1 MKRIAYSLI
10 ACVILAGVIWWGY
23 HRGDSNHEKHEIHEK
38 EFEHEVAEENKSNIE
53 HSTSNVQHPI
63 SNALHSQQPTVPAPS
78 SSLYALS
85 SSLPIDRDPDM
96 GTPRFVGKRS
106 GFLSEPAPDKSPA
119 EIATVF
125 VDANQKTFTLHPT
138 DIQGTNA
145 VITRDVVTKH
155 NGMRSLTWQQV
166 FSGVDIFGATFV
178 MNLTKDGRIINVQST
193 ALHMPCVR
201 FHDVVN
207 VTAEEAVEIAEREIV
222 NHGWTRIDTDEDSGF
237 RVSEII
243 AQPSS
248 IWYPL
253 DQVSVVKCWDLMV
266 EGRRKEGEKLTT
278 KDRRERK
285 ERTQKG
291 RNHENHERHEKGLNI
306 QHPTVHRMII
316 RADTGEVVEDICL
329 TYGLE
334 TATFNVYTNDSPEPC
349 TPGPNAPTN
358 YVPPEVSRTIVSLSA
373 LDTNA
378 SPAGWVTD
386 GQYALVG
393 NNADVY
399 ADWDDNDSRDDPPVA
414 GTTNRVFDLPCDLT
428 GHPTNYVEFS
438 QVQAFYM
445 ANMFHDRM
453 YQLGFDEVA
462 GNFQSDNFGRGGY
475 QGDALVIEVQNGADL
490 GFEYGNQAWY
500 QGWGDGS
507 QGKLSVSV
515 FGRSSPHRCGA
526 QDAQLIYHEMTH
538 GLSSRLIGDGFGL
551 TTVPTRG
558 MAEGWSDFFA
568 LTLPAESTD
577 DIHGCYPF
585 ATYAPIYHDDEGTHY
600 FGIRR
605 FPYSTQTNKA
615 PQTLADID
623 PNQQSFPP
631 GVPRNPDFGSEEAD
645 QMHNIGEV
653 WCLMLWEC
661 RANLIEE
668 YDFVGNEMMMQLVV
682 DGMKLSPV
690 NPTFIEG
697 RDAILQADMVND
709 GGTNQ
714 IALWKGFAKRGLG
727 YDAWVPGS
735 VSTVGIIESYELPFG
750 VGVTV
755 TEVGGDGDG
764 YVEPGEDGEMMVRLT
779 SHEMELGDAEG
790 ELNHGW
796 TQMDTDILIT
806 SSNTLFG
813 DVEVG
818 GVSTSVPPFEFSV
831 STNFT
836 GNSNAWFVL
845 RVDSDKGWF
854 EESFGVLIGNPYDY
868 PPEILDVAVTNIG
881 ETNAWVSWRTGI
893 ESTGTVQW
901 GEGGTTNEHEWTLM
915 GTNHSVEL
923 CGLDLGTDY
932 HYRIVAVGTN
942 GLTNATG
949 EMTFRTRA
957 RIYVSVDSAATQEL
971 GTIDAPFKSLQAAAE
986 AAKLNEDTILVAAG
1000 TYTSSQTEA
1009 VLECANADYDLTIE
1023 GGYSLDFS
1031 VKDHESY
1038 LTTLDGQRSR
1048 RGIWMDNG
1056 AKVDISGVTITR
1068 GQSEWGGGVHVRK
1081 SEFSA
1086 VDCVI
1091 TDNSSTNGANRLGGG
1106 LYATLASQA
1115 SLVSCQVVSNT
1126 ANAGGATYGI
1136 SSSTS
1141 ILLDKC
1147 YLVANKAPI
1156 GGGGVRCELAAEVAL
1171 YQCMVLGNI
1180 ARYIGGGVSIGPYSM
1195 GEFNSCTL
1203 SSNSVTEPFNPDSQG
1218 GGALAVGGPTS
1229 IGKAILNNVLVY
1241 GNTALW
1247 GDDIR
1252 CDAQS
1257 EVHANYCNIGDIYGA
1272 LDTSNHVISVDPM
1285 FAYPEAGDF
1294 HLLYGSPCIDAG
1306 MTNYGGGTVDM
1317 DGEARPFGAAVDI
1330 GADEFVDV
1338 DGDNMADYWE
1348 VSHFGDIG
1356 TTEGTED
1363 TDGDDLNTFGE
1374 YMNQTDPHSSDT
1386 DSDAMP
1392 DGWEVTNSL
1401 NARVD
1406 DSGLDADGD
1415 LFVNLSEYSADTDP
1429 QDVSSLLRVNYVGDE
1444 WGGRRVEW
1452 QGGVNAWQ
1460 TIERSATL
1468 GDDAEWKL
1476 LWHRE
1481 PPTPVSNAVIIFQ
1494 SAERQ
1499 FYRVR
1504 AGR

>member
-125 VDANQKTFTLHPT
+125 VDANQKVFTLHPT

-193 ALHMPCVR
+193 ALHMPCVQ
-201 FHDVVN
+201 FHNVVN
-207 VTAEEAVEIAEREIV
+207 VTAEEAEQRGRTTNGHE
-222 NHGWTRIDTDEDSGF
+222 WTRMGKEAK
-237 RVSEII
+237 E
-243 AQPSS
+243 

-285 ERTQKG
+285 E
-291 RNHENHERHEKGLNI
+291 EAERDFNVQRPTSNI
-306 QHPTVHRMII
+306 EHPNSHNSKSAVNSPHSIVHRLLI

-329 TYGLE
+329 TWGLE
-334 TATFNVYTNDSPEPC
+334 AATFNVYTNDSPEPC

-358 YVPPEVSRTIVSLSA
+358 YVPPEVPRTVVSLTA

-386 GQYALVG
+386 GQYTLVG

-399 ADWDDNDSRDDPPVA
+399 ADWNDNDSRDDPPVE

-438 QVQAFYM
+438 QVQAFYL

-818 GVSTSVPPFEFSV
+818 GVSTSVPPFSFSV

-854 EESFGVLIGNPYDY
+854 EEEFSVRIGNPFDY
-868 PPEILDVAVTNIG
+868 PPEITDVAVTNIG

-901 GEGGTTNEHEWTLM
+901 GEGGTTNEHEWTLT

-932 HYRIVAVGTN
+932 YYRIVAVGTN
-942 GLTNATG
+942 GLTNTTAD
-949 EMTFRTRA
+949 MMFRTRA
-957 RIYVSVDSAATQEL
+957 RIYVSVDSAVTQEL
-971 GTIDAPFKSLQAAAE
+971 GTIDAPFKTLQAAAE
-986 AAKLNEDTILVAAG
+986 AAKLNEDTILVATG
-1000 TYTSSQTEA
+1000 TYTSSQIEA
-1009 VLECANADYDLTIE
+1009 ILECANADYDLTIE
-1023 GGYSLDFS
+1023 GGYNLDFS
-1031 VKDHESY
+1031 ARNHE
-1038 LTTLDGQRSR
+1038 LHVTTLDGQRLR

-1056 AKVDISGVTITR
+1056 ARVDISGVTITR

-1086 VDCVI
+1086 TDCVI
-1091 TDNSSTNGANRLGGG
+1091 SDNSSTNGVNNDGGG
-1106 LYATLASQA
+1106 VYSTLGSDIRIQ
-1115 SLVSCQVVSNT
+1115 SCAIFHNKSDY
-1126 ANAGGATYGI
+1126 GGGVIGI
-1136 SSSTS
+1136 SSDTQVAIFDTLICSNHASLTS
-1141 ILLDKC
+1141 
-1147 YLVANKAPI
+1147 
-1156 GGGGVRCELAAEVAL
+1156 GGVELLIGAYAQIRGCLIFENE
-1171 YQCMVLGNI
+1171 GTH
-1180 ARYIGGGVSIGPYSM
+1180 IGGGVSVLPYC
-1195 GEFNSCTL
+1195 EAIIENSTITKNVNT
-1203 SSNSVTEPFNPDSQG
+1203 SANNSHSDG
-1218 GGALAVGGPTS
+1218 GGGVIVAGSSSTG
-1229 IGKAILNNVLVY
+1229 ILTINNCIIY
-1241 GNTALW
+1241 GNISNY
-1247 GDDIR
+1247 GNDMR
-1252 CDAQS
+1252 CASQS
-1257 EVHANYCNIGDIYGA
+1257 EVHANYCNIGDIYGT
-1272 LDTSNHVISVDPM
+1272 LDTSNHVISVDPL

-1294 HLLYGSPCIDAG
+1294 HLLYGSPCIDTG
-1306 MTNYGGGTVDM
+1306 MTNYGGCMVDM
-1317 DGEARPFGAAVDI
+1317 DGEARPFGTAVDI

-1348 VSHFGDIG
+1348 ISHFGDTG

-1363 TDGDDLNTFGE
+1363 TDGDDLDTFGE
-1374 YMNQTDPHSSDT
+1374 YMNQTDPHDGDT
-1386 DSDAMP
+1386 DSDVMP

-1401 NARVD
+1401 NAKVD
-1406 DSGLDADGD
+1406 DAGLDADGD
-1415 LFVNLSEYSADTDP
+1415 SFVNLSEYSADTDP

-1468 GDDAEWKL
+1468 GEDAEWKL

-1481 PPTPVSNAVIIFQ
+1481 PPTPISNAVIIFQ

>member
-201 FHDVVN
+201 FHDEVN
-207 VTAEEAVEIAEREIV
+207 VTAEEAEQRGRTTNGHE
-222 NHGWTRIDTDEDSGF
+222 WTRMGKEAK
-237 RVSEII
+237 E
-243 AQPSS
+243 

-285 ERTQKG
+285 E
-291 RNHENHERHEKGLNI
+291 EAERDFNVQRPTSNI
-306 QHPTVHRMII
+306 EHPNSHNSKSAVNSPHSIVHRLLI

-329 TYGLE
+329 TWGLE
-334 TATFNVYTNDSPEPC
+334 AATFNVYTNDSPEPC

-901 GEGGTTNEHEWTLM
+901 GEGGTTNEHEWTLT

-932 HYRIVAVGTN
+932 YYRIVAVGTN
-942 GLTNATG
+942 GLTNTTAD
-949 EMTFRTRA
+949 MMFRTRA
-957 RIYVSVDSAATQEL
+957 RIYVSVDSAVTQEL
-971 GTIDAPFKSLQAAAE
+971 GTIDAPFKTLQAAAE
-986 AAKLNEDTILVAAG
+986 AAKLNEDTILVATG
-1000 TYTSSQTEA
+1000 TYTSSQIEA
-1009 VLECANADYDLTIE
+1009 ILECANADYDLTIE
-1023 GGYSLDFS
+1023 GGYNLDFS
-1031 VKDHESY
+1031 ARNHE
-1038 LTTLDGQRSR
+1038 LHVTTLDGQRLR

-1056 AKVDISGVTITR
+1056 ARVDISGVTITR

-1086 VDCVI
+1086 TDCVI
-1091 TDNSSTNGANRLGGG
+1091 SDNSSTNGVNNDGGG
-1106 LYATLASQA
+1106 VYSTLGSDIRIQ
-1115 SLVSCQVVSNT
+1115 SCAIFHNKSDY
-1126 ANAGGATYGI
+1126 GGGVIGI
-1136 SSSTS
+1136 SSDTQVAIFDTLICSNHASLTS
-1141 ILLDKC
+1141 
-1147 YLVANKAPI
+1147 
-1156 GGGGVRCELAAEVAL
+1156 GGVELLIGAYAQIRGCLIFENE
-1171 YQCMVLGNI
+1171 GTH
-1180 ARYIGGGVSIGPYSM
+1180 IGGGVSVLPYC
-1195 GEFNSCTL
+1195 EAIIENSTITKNVNT
-1203 SSNSVTEPFNPDSQG
+1203 SANNSHSDG
-1218 GGALAVGGPTS
+1218 GGGVIVAGSSSTG
-1229 IGKAILNNVLVY
+1229 ILTINNCIIY
-1241 GNTALW
+1241 GNISNY
-1247 GDDIR
+1247 GNDMR
-1252 CDAQS
+1252 CASQS
-1257 EVHANYCNIGDIYGA
+1257 EVHANYCNIGDIYGT
-1272 LDTSNHVISVDPM
+1272 LDTSNHVISVDPL

-1294 HLLYGSPCIDAG
+1294 HLLYGSPCIDTG
-1306 MTNYGGGTVDM
+1306 MTNYGGCMVDM
-1317 DGEARPFGAAVDI
+1317 DGEARPFGTAVDI

-1348 VSHFGDIG
+1348 ISHFGDTG

-1363 TDGDDLNTFGE
+1363 TDGDDLDTFGE
-1374 YMNQTDPHSSDT
+1374 YMNQTDPHDGDT
-1386 DSDAMP
+1386 DSDVMP

-1401 NARVD
+1401 NAKVD
-1406 DSGLDADGD
+1406 DAGLDADGD
-1415 LFVNLSEYSADTDP
+1415 SFVNLSEYSADTDP